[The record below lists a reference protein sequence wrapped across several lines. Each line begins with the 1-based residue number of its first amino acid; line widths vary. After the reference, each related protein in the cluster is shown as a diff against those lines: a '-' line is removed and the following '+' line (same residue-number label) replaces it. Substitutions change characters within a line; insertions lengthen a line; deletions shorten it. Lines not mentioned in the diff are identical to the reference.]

1 MNPVKSNKNT
11 EETGPDLKAV
21 REEKGLTLKEISHR
35 TRISVSVL
43 DAIEKKEF
51 QKLPEPVYSKA
62 FIKSYAQTLDIE
74 SEKLLSLYNGYLE
87 ELEAS
92 KETNIVEE
100 KSLWSGP
107 LYKIFAWVGVALF
120 VSLVIFIIFSGN
132 HKETLETAEAPSVEV
147 TPPNESI
154 EAMGA
159 KPQTQEISSQITKE
173 NADTQTTD
181 EGKPDTPKT
190 EDTEVAL
197 QTEDSEQTT
206 TQQAEP
212 AIEDKPYTLDI
223 EATELSW
230 LEIIEDYNPPY
241 EVLLRP
247 GEKLTR
253 KAREKFIVF
262 IGNAGGVNV
271 KFQGKSIGPLG
282 EHGKVIRLIL
292 PGHNVTN

>member
-1 MNPVKSNKNT
+1 MNTLKPNKNT

-43 DAIEKKEF
+43 NAIEEKDF

-62 FIKSYAQTLDIE
+62 FIKSYAQTLDVD
-74 SEKLLSLYNGYLE
+74 SEKILSLYNSYLE

-92 KETNIVEE
+92 KEQNVVEE
-100 KSLWSGP
+100 KSVWSRP
-107 LYKIFAWVGVALF
+107 LYKVFAWVGVVLF
-120 VSLVIFIIFSGN
+120 VFLVIFIIFSGN
-132 HKETLETAEAPSVEV
+132 HEETLEPATAPSVEV
-147 TPPNESI
+147 TPPHKSI
-154 EAMGA
+154 ETVDA
-159 KPQTQEISSQITKE
+159 KTQTQEISSQITKE
-173 NADTQTTD
+173 KADTQPID
-181 EGKPDTPKT
+181 EGQPDTPKT
-190 EDTEVAL
+190 EDTEAAL
-197 QTEDSEQTT
+197 QTENSKQTT
-206 TQQAEP
+206 TQQAETV
-212 AIEDKPYTLDI
+212 IEDKPYTLDI

-292 PGHNVTN
+292 PGHDITN

>member
-43 DAIEKKEF
+43 NDIEKKEF

-62 FIKSYAQTLDIE
+62 FIKSYARALDID
-74 SEKLLSLYNGYLE
+74 SEIIISLYNGYLE

-92 KETNIVEE
+92 KQTNIVEE
-100 KSLWSGP
+100 KSLWSGL
-107 LYKIFAWVGVALF
+107 LYKIFAWIGVALF

-132 HKETLETAEAPSVEV
+132 HKETLETAKAPSVEV

-154 EAMGA
+154 EALGA

-197 QTEDSEQTT
+197 QTENSEQTT

-230 LEIIEDYNPPY
+230 LKIIEDYNPPY

-253 KAREKFIVF
+253 KAQEKFIVF

>member
-1 MNPVKSNKNT
+1 MNPVKPNKNT

-21 REEKGLTLKEISHR
+21 REEKGSTLKEISYR
-35 TRISVSVL
+35 TRISISVL
-43 DAIEKKEF
+43 AAIEKKEF

-62 FIKSYAQTLDIE
+62 FIKSYAQALDID
-74 SEKLLSLYNGYLE
+74 SETIISLYNGYLE

-92 KETNIVEE
+92 KETNIVVE
-100 KSLWSGP
+100 KSLWSRP

-132 HKETLETAEAPSVEV
+132 HKETLETAKAPPVKV

-154 EAMGA
+154 EAIGA
-159 KPQTQEISSQITKE
+159 KTQTQEISSQTTKE
-173 NADTQTTD
+173 EADTQTID
-181 EGKPDTPKT
+181 EGQPDTPKT

-197 QTEDSEQTT
+197 QTENSEQTT
-206 TQQAEP
+206 PQQAEP
-212 AIEDKPYTLDI
+212 AIEDKHYTLDI
-223 EATELSW
+223 GATELSW
-230 LEIIEDYNPPY
+230 LKIIEDYNPPY

-253 KAREKFIVF
+253 KAQEKFIVF

-271 KFQGKSIGPLG
+271 KFQGESIGPLG

-292 PGHNVTN
+292 PGHDVTN